1 MHSFHFR
8 SCSRKV
14 LIFFSNWNLSIDLE
28 SQFFFSLNVKFQL
41 FNLGLSVCYAPESI
55 GKWSG
60 QQNRCPIP
68 LKRYVI
74 PGVQR
79 KQMRHKTEIICIL
92 HVGHLV
98 WRSQWPLFIRQLG
111 DILMDCTM
119 YLYIFQVLLCSG
131 VISLYMYSQ
140 TCLTFFKDR

>member
-1 MHSFHFR
+1 MIS
-8 SCSRKV
+8 
-14 LIFFSNWNLSIDLE
+14 
-28 SQFFFSLNVKFQL
+28 
-41 FNLGLSVCYAPESI
+41 
-55 GKWSG
+55 SG

-68 LKRYVI
+68 LKRYEI

-98 WRSQWPLFIRQLG
+98 WRSQWPLHIRQLG

-119 YLYIFQVLLCSG
+119 YLYIFQVLWAYTCIHRHVWPSLRTDKILTRIKISFCEIDRCIRIASKIMNLENNHGGLLFQFIEIHCGSVTVKFLCSL
-131 VISLYMYSQ
+131 S
-140 TCLTFFKDR
+140 